1 MTTQLAIGY
10 LAAGRR
16 NPPGHGASPTSA
28 HVTEHDSIS
37 GRPAIPQAVITW
49 TDTEAQGS
57 SLPVGARDPAAAIDG
72 PASFRKV
79 KVSDQ
84 RVKRVARFSADAV
97 MFSVLV
103 AMLFGLAGAVA
114 KVGEQPNTAWAP
126 RNPAALAAVGAGKV
140 GHVEVSIERFVPAAA
155 PVATQPS
162 TETKHASS
170 AKPAATN

>member
-16 NPPGHGASPTSA
+16 NPPGHGAPTSA

-49 TDTEAQGS
+49 TDTEAQHL
-57 SLPVGARDPAAAIDG
+57 SLPVGAGDPAAAIDG
-72 PASFRKV
+72 PPSFR

-84 RVKRVARFSADAV
+84 RVKRVVRFSVDAV

-114 KVGEQPNTAWAP
+114 KVGEHPNTAWAP

-140 GHVEVSIERFVPAAA
+140 GHVEVSIERFVPAAS
-155 PVATQPS
+155 PVATRPAPEARLAS
-162 TETKHASS
+162 T